1 MRNNIKTFT
10 MFVRDKI
17 DDNDR
22 SEEVANSFRDL
33 FAKLPTPI
41 TESDNGDLIIA
52 VGGDGTFL
60 DAVSKAKFDDKKI
73 FAGVNTGTLGFLQ
86 NISPDEFSSFIQF
99 YSDKKQILVRKVFLP
114 KITVKLKNT
123 EVHTLYALN
132 EVILQGVHG
141 QKISFAEYIDDD
153 LYQKVSANL
162 LCVASSTGDTA
173 LSMNAGGPI
182 DFSNHFQLIRTLSI
196 GVRNAAYE
204 NFLPNPVICPHFH
217 FEIGK
222 FNQSELLRDGRVQTF
237 NSPIS
242 ELDVSLFG
250 AHFIHKLELGSYSKV
265 RTVRSKILGYED

>member
-114 KITVKLKNT
+114 KITV
-123 EVHTLYALN
+123 
-132 EVILQGVHG
+132 
-141 QKISFAEYIDDD
+141 
-153 LYQKVSANL
+153 
-162 LCVASSTGDTA
+162 
-173 LSMNAGGPI
+173 
-182 DFSNHFQLIRTLSI
+182 
-196 GVRNAAYE
+196 
-204 NFLPNPVICPHFH
+204 
-217 FEIGK
+217 
-222 FNQSELLRDGRVQTF
+222 
-237 NSPIS
+237 
-242 ELDVSLFG
+242 
-250 AHFIHKLELGSYSKV
+250 
-265 RTVRSKILGYED
+265 